1 MRMAADSAMLAASA
15 GARPR
20 LRVAM
25 ISDAY
30 SPLCLLIED
39 QALIGMAL
47 EATLE
52 DAGFRVAG
60 PFTSN
65 AEALAW
71 LELHTPDLALLDVLL
86 RDGPCTGLVRA
97 LRRRSI
103 PFAIYSG
110 LKPGTLPP
118 DLQETRWLEKPAS
131 RMDLTSM
138 LREIAPKPADG
149 ATAPREPAELAA
161 HL

>member
-1 MRMAADSAMLAASA
+1 MRAGGNSAMLLV
-15 GARPR
+15 GDARR
-20 LRVAM
+20 VLRVTM
-25 ISDAY
+25 ISGDAY

-60 PFTSN
+60 PFMSN

-71 LELHTPDLALLDVLL
+71 LDQHTPDLALLDVLL
-86 RDGPCTGLVRA
+86 KDGPCTGLVRA
-97 LRRRSI
+97 LRRRNI

-110 LKPGTLPP
+110 LKPGSRPP
-118 DLQETRWLEKPAS
+118 DLAATRWLEKPAP
-131 RMDLTSM
+131 RGDL
-138 LREIAPKPADG
+138 
-149 ATAPREPAELAA
+149 
-161 HL
+161 

>member
-1 MRMAADSAMLAASA
+1 
-15 GARPR
+15 
-20 LRVAM
+20 M
-25 ISDAY
+25 ISGDEY

-60 PFTSN
+60 PFMSN

-71 LELHTPDLALLDVLL
+71 LDQHTPDLALLDVLL
-86 RDGPCTGLVRA
+86 KDGPCTRLVRA
-97 LRRRSI
+97 LRQRNI

-110 LKPGTLPP
+110 LRPDSRPP
-118 DLQETRWLEKPAS
+118 DLAATRWLEKPAS
-131 RMDLTSM
+131 REKLTSV
-138 LREIAPKPADG
+138 LREIARTTPAG
-149 ATAPREPAELAA
+149 ASARNESPELTAA
-161 HL
+161 HP

>member
-1 MRMAADSAMLAASA
+1 
-15 GARPR
+15 
-20 LRVAM
+20 M
-25 ISDAY
+25 ISGDEY

-52 DAGFRVAG
+52 DVGFRVAG

-65 AEALAW
+65 TDALAW
-71 LELHTPDLALLDVLL
+71 LDQHTPDLALVDVLL
-86 RDGPCTGLVRA
+86 KDGPCTSLVRA
-97 LRRRSI
+97 LRGRSI

-110 LKPGTLPP
+110 LKPSSQAP
-118 DLQETRWLEKPAS
+118 DLATTRWLEKPAS
-131 RMDLTSM
+131 RGELTRV
-138 LREIAPKPADG
+138 LREIAPAAPN
-149 ATAPREPAELAA
+149 ATAPREAAELMP

>member
-1 MRMAADSAMLAASA
+1 
-15 GARPR
+15 
-20 LRVAM
+20 M
-25 ISDAY
+25 ISGDAY

-65 AEALAW
+65 AQALAW
-71 LELHTPDLALLDVLL
+71 LDQNTPDLALLDVLL
-86 RDGPCTGLVRA
+86 RDGPCTSLVRA
-97 LRRRSI
+97 LRRRNI

-110 LKPGTLPP
+110 LKPGSLPP
-118 DLQETRWLEKPAS
+118 ELEGTRWLEKPVS
-131 RMDLTSM
+131 RMALTSV

-149 ATAPREPAELAA
+149 AAVRREPAELAL

>member
-1 MRMAADSAMLAASA
+1 
-15 GARPR
+15 
-20 LRVAM
+20 M
-25 ISDAY
+25 ISGDGY

-60 PFTSN
+60 PFMSN

-71 LELHTPDLALLDVLL
+71 LDQHTPDLALLDVLL
-86 RDGPCTGLVRA
+86 KDGPCTSLVRA
-97 LRRRSI
+97 LRRRNI

-110 LKPGTLPP
+110 LRPGSRPP
-118 DLQETRWLEKPAS
+118 DLVATRWLEKPAS
-131 RMDLTSM
+131 REDLTSV
-138 LREIAPKPADG
+138 LREIAPRTSGG
-149 ATAPREPAELAA
+149 ARDRNESLELAA
-161 HL
+161 AHL